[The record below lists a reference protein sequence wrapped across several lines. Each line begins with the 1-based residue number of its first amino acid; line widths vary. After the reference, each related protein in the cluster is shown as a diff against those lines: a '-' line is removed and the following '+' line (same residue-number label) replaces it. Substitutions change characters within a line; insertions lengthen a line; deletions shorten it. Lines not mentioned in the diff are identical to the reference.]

1 MKSNKYT
8 LTWRDVGKA
17 LVVMLIANLLG
28 LVMGLP
34 EGELPTWNQIKVNLI
49 MSVKFSVI
57 PYILKNFFTNDVPDA
72 VKTVEKASLPGVKPE
87 TQN

>member
-1 MKSNKYT
+1 MKSNRYE

-17 LVVMLIANLLG
+17 LMMMLIANLLG

-34 EGELPTWNQIKVNLI
+34 EGELPTWHQIKVNLI

-57 PYILKNFFTNDVPDA
+57 PYVIKNFISNDVPAA
-72 VKTVEKASLPGVKPE
+72 VKTVEKATE
-87 TQN
+87 QNI